1 MSDKLTDYR
10 RADAPPPKRS
20 RLWPLYGAG
29 LENLGHDGQPIEV
42 EMPRFGPNELLV
54 RHDAVGLC
62 FSDIKIIRLGEE
74 HPRIY
79 RNMKENPVVQGHEV
93 SMTVV
98 GVGENLSDQYKVGDR
113 FIIQADIFVDGVG
126 YAYGYEIQGGLS
138 QYNVIDQ
145 RVLNG
150 DDGNY
155 LIPVRSTTGYAES
168 ALTEPWAC
176 VIAAYELEYRTGFK
190 SGGTTWIMGVANQR
204 INESAYDRS
213 RITSHESRY
222 TISSGF
228 DETSH
233 PARLLLTDVPAD
245 FAAWLRT
252 RAEALGVE
260 VLDLPSPV
268 DERGTG
274 REGEIDDIVILG
286 ADADLIE
293 TVSPCLA
300 DFGIVAIIADEPLPR
315 KVAVDVGRIHYNRW
329 VTVGGT
335 GPDIAQAYSRVP
347 VRSTLKPGGAAW
359 FVGAGGPM
367 GRMHVQRAI
376 QIADHPAT
384 IVCTDIS
391 DARLNDLCESFA
403 AEAHAKG
410 ITFICANP
418 MQKDTY
424 AAAMAPFK
432 QVGFDD
438 IVVLAPVPAVIAD
451 AATYL
456 APLGVMNVF
465 AGVARGTMVEL
476 DLSDAYLKDARV
488 IGHSAS
494 SIDDLRLMLHQAET
508 GMLSPNRSVAAIGS
522 LDAAKE
528 GLQAVKDTVFPGK
541 VVIYPNI
548 KPFPLTALP
557 DLKDTLPS
565 VHAKLKDGREWTV
578 EAEAEFLRLML

>member
-1 MSDKLTDYR
+1 MTMTDKLDQYR
-10 RADAPPPKRS
+10 RARAPLPERN

-29 LENLGHDGQPIEV
+29 FENLGREGQPIEV
-42 EMPRFGPNELLV
+42 ETPTFGPDELLV

-98 GVGENLSDQYKVGDR
+98 GVGENLRDQYAVGDR
-113 FIIQADIFVDGVG
+113 FIIQADIYAGGVNL
-126 YAYGYEIQGGLS
+126 AYGYEIQGGLS

-155 LIPVRSTTGYAES
+155 LIPVQPDTGYAES

-176 VIAAYELEYRTGFK
+176 VIAAYELKYRTGLK
-190 SGGTTWIMGVANQR
+190 PGGTAWIVGAPTPGPSPASGR
-204 INESAYDRS
+204 GE
-213 RITSHESRY
+213 Y
-222 TISSGF
+222 TISAGF

-233 PARLLLTDVPAD
+233 PARLLLTNVPGD
-245 FAAWLRT
+245 FATRLRT

-260 VLDLPSPV
+260 IVDVADVSSPPV
-268 DERGTG
+268 EQV
-274 REGEIDDIVILG
+274 DDIVILG

-293 TVSPCLA
+293 TVSLHLA

-315 KVAVDVGRIHYNRW
+315 KVAVDVGRVHYNRW

-347 VRSTLKPGGAAW
+347 VRSTLRPGGAAW

-391 DARLNDLCESFA
+391 DLRLRDLCESFA
-403 AEAHAKG
+403 AEARAKG

-424 AAAMAPFK
+424 AAEMAPFK

-451 AATYL
+451 AAIYL
-456 APLGVMNVF
+456 APKGVMNIF
-465 AGVARGTMVEL
+465 AGVARGTMTEI
-476 DLSDAYLKDARV
+476 DLSDAYLKDVRV

-508 GMLSPNRSVAAIGS
+508 GVLSPNRSVAAVGS

-528 GLQAVKDTVFPGK
+528 GLQAVHDTVYPGK
-541 VVIYPNI
+541 IVIYPNI
-548 KPFPLTALP
+548 KDFSLTAVP
-557 DLKDTLPS
+557 DLKDKLPS
-565 VHAKLKDGREWTV
+565 VYAKLKDGREWTV
-578 EAEAEFLRLML
+578 EAEKEFLRLMLP